1 MSGILDA
8 LQRHALVRVVAIMAS
23 ALWMADAA
31 AQATNASTDK
41 TDKATQPR
49 LAYTPDPITT
59 TSLPLSGKLFFT
71 DDKRAQLDKARRDG
85 TIIVEG
91 ETVPRMMVLNGF
103 VKRSDGST
111 VYWVN
116 DGGKTE
122 SRYTKVPSRD
132 LMATSSMVGAEPT
145 FILSGATKGAGPAAE
160 DAKAISQSKGSPAP
174 AKKKVV
180 KKKTA
185 PTKSKKPPQLSPAG
199 QKQL

>member
-1 MSGILDA
+1 MSGIEGA
-8 LQRHALVRVVAIMAS
+8 LQRHALFRVAAIMAS
-23 ALWMADAA
+23 AFLTVSAA
-31 AQATNASTDK
+31 AQATNATNATTDK
-41 TDKATQPR
+41 TDKANQPP

-91 ETVPRMMVLNGF
+91 EIVQRLMVLNGF

-145 FILSGATKGAGPAAE
+145 FVLTGANKGADRAAAEAKGISPSKGKPAATT
-160 DAKAISQSKGSPAP
+160 
-174 AKKKVV
+174 KKVV
-180 KKKTA
+180 KKKSSAEPTA
-185 PTKSKKPPQLSPAG
+185 KKLAP
-199 QKQL
+199 